1 MMLSL
6 LGAFKHRSVI
16 ILKADLF
23 SLPQTLHFRL
33 PCSECSK
40 KPVQPNVLGAVVAV
54 KVCVVNVVIIVP
66 GAWEDKSPVSKPSS
80 KATVHHEGN
89 KDDWVDAEGDGEEAS
104 REEDGVL
111 DRVEARAREGGRV
124 VALVVELVDVLVKE
138 ATRIR
143 SWQPVDP
150 PGVEK
155 TMAEVVMGLP
165 QVGHEK
171 YPHQMGEGSLSK
183 RSSNRDLMICSSP
196 AVRRLKQGGTNHPD

>member
-1 MMLSL
+1 MVSLSFAVGIDTLRLQDWGTYYIYVHLLHICTFTMLSL

-16 ILKADLF
+16 IPKADLF
-23 SLPQTLHFRL
+23 SPPQTLHFRL
-33 PCSECSK
+33 PCSKCSK
-40 KPVQPNVLGAVVAV
+40 KPVQPDVLGAVVAV

-89 KDDWVDAEGDGEEAS
+89 KDDWVDAEGGGEEAG

-155 TMAEVVMGLP
+155 TMAEVVMP
-165 QVGHEK
+165 
-171 YPHQMGEGSLSK
+171 M
-183 RSSNRDLMICSSP
+183 
-196 AVRRLKQGGTNHPD
+196 